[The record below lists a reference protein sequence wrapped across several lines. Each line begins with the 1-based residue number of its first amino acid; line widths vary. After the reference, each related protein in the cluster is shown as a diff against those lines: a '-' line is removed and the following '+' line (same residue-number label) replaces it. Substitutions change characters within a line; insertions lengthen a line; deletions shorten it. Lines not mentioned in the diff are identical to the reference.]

1 MRGVGGGEH
10 RGRDSQ
16 ASSVLLGRLD
26 VVKMF
31 PSLVAAEVAML
42 VREKYMRAEDWRLMT
57 MSLDG
62 RGENLLPSCW
72 S

>member
-1 MRGVGGGEH
+1 M
-10 RGRDSQ
+10 
-16 ASSVLLGRLD
+16 
-26 VVKMF
+26 VKMF